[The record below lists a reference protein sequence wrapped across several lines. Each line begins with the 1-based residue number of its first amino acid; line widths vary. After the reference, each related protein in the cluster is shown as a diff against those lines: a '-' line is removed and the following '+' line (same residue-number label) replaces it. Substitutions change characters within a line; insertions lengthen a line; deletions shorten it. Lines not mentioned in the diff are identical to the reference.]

1 MRLFIGI
8 DIPKEVKD
16 NLFNIQKII
25 SGDIAK
31 IKWVE
36 KKNLHITLKFLG
48 NVEKSNLNKIK
59 EKLDSI
65 NFNEFKLK
73 FKKIDF
79 FYRYD
84 KLSILKLSFYNSS
97 ILKKLQ
103 RKIDE
108 NLIEIFPEPQKFTL
122 YLTLGRIKLVKKE
135 EKLLKRINN
144 FNFFKNEFNINKFQ
158 LVQSISQ
165 KGRQIYKTIY
175 EFKP

>member
-1 MRLFIGI
+1 M
-8 DIPKEVKD
+8 
-16 NLFNIQKII
+16 
-25 SGDIAK
+25 
-31 IKWVE
+31 
-36 KKNLHITLKFLG
+36 
-48 NVEKSNLNKIK
+48 
-59 EKLDSI
+59 
-65 NFNEFKLK
+65 
-73 FKKIDF
+73 
-79 FYRYD
+79 
-84 KLSILKLSFYNSS
+84 SILKLSFYNSS